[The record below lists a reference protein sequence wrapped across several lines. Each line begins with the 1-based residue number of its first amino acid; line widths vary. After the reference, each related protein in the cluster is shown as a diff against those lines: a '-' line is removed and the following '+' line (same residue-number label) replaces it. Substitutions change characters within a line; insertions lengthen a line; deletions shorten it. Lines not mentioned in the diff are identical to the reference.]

1 MSLDERILRGVDLN
15 TLVTFLVIY
24 RERGVSRAA
33 QALNISQ
40 PAVSNAL
47 GRLRKLFDDP
57 LFIRRGTHVQ
67 PTAKAIAMA
76 ELLEP
81 AFARVQKVITAGED
95 GDCRNRDGMAMA
107 EGGIGKS
114 VKCECPLLGDFRR

>member
-47 GRLRKLFDDP
+47 GRLRKQFEDP
-57 LFIRRGTHVQ
+57 LFIRRGTHVE

-81 AFARVQKVITAGED
+81 AFARVQKVITSGSD
-95 GDCRNRDGMAMA
+95 RDCFNPDGMAMA
-107 EGGIGKS
+107 EGGIGK
-114 VKCECPLLGDFRR
+114 VG